1 MEATPYPGH
10 SPSSTEAVLAVQVIQ
25 LQRQNRRLLLHSLET
40 QPNTQQTGMPDETQ
54 PNPIDAEE
62 LSAILT
68 DALGEWRA
76 TGDPNAT
83 LGRLLQE
90 LVEMLYGPSNHQ
102 RAA

>member
-1 MEATPYPGH
+1 MDTRYYPGVFAT
-10 SPSSTEAVLAVQVIQ
+10 STEAALAAQVVQ
-25 LQRQNRRLLLHSLET
+25 LRRQNHRLLLHSLES
-40 QPNTQQTGMPDETQ
+40 QPNTQQTAMPDEIK

-68 DALGEWRA
+68 DALGERRA

-90 LVEMLYGPSNHQ
+90 LMELLFGPSNQQ
-102 RAA
+102 RAT